1 MEEAGQVGYERVRL
15 DSARFMKE
23 AHQLYR
29 TRGFKEIDA
38 YDGSEIPKEF
48 QNRWIFMEMA
58 LLGKKGKE
66 GRGAG

>member
-1 MEEAGQVGYERVRL
+1 
-15 DSARFMKE
+15 MKE